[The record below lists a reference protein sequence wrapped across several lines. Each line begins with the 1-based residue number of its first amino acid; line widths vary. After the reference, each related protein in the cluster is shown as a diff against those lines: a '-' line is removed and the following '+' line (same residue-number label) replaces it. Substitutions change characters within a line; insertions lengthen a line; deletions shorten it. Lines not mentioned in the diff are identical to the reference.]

1 MNQGD
6 IYEVYLDP
14 IIGSEQSGRRPAV
27 IISGNLVNKLVN
39 TVIICPL
46 TSKLKHYQGNLIV
59 EPSAEN
65 GLAKTSEVMTIHIR
79 SIAKE
84 RLDKRYGKLTKS
96 EFNQVVESLNKIIKF

>member
-1 MNQGD
+1 MKQGD

-14 IIGSEQSGRRPAV
+14 TIGSEQSGRRPAV

-46 TSKLKHYQGNLIV
+46 TSKLKNYHGNLIV
-59 EPSAEN
+59 KPTKQN
-65 GLAKTSEVMTIHIR
+65 GLPKTSEVMTIHIR
-79 SIAKE
+79 SISKE
-84 RLDKRYGKLTKS
+84 RLRKRYGSLNKS

>member
-14 IIGSEQSGRRPAV
+14 TIGSEQRGRRPAV
-27 IISGNLVNKLVN
+27 IISGNLVNNLIN
-39 TVIICPL
+39 TIIICPL
-46 TSKLKHYQGNLIV
+46 TTQLKHYQGNLIV
-59 EPSAEN
+59 KPTAEN

-84 RLDKRYGKLTKS
+84 RLEKRYGKLTKA
-96 EFNQVVESLNKIIKF
+96 ELNQVIESLNKIIKF